1 MAPSIICINTDE
13 FPRGQHA
20 FSRNLVSW
28 RISESQEP
36 PGLSSKCWL
45 DPNMDRVEWG
55 GQVSTGPF
63 PDELQKS
70 NLPKNAYNT
79 DVL

>member
-1 MAPSIICINTDE
+1 
-13 FPRGQHA
+13 
-20 FSRNLVSW
+20 
-28 RISESQEP
+28 
-36 PGLSSKCWL
+36 
-45 DPNMDRVEWG
+45 MDRVEWG